1 MSGCDEEEPGRA
13 HASQDRR
20 SKNHHILIPDARL
33 SCGRAWKMQRRVGRG
48 SGESCGVSMSVGA
61 ADSERCYDG
70 GFAGCRA
77 GLDVQS
83 ALLFVCVWCVCVWA
97 CMFGLAGCFRVPP
110 KASAGEARGLGGGPP
125 SLSCQE
131 GQRIVLHSRQATSL
145 RQEAIVVILRRKA
158 RLAFLSRQPL
168 FGKNYKSRR
177 RWKSSRVHGD
187 SSLLLLARS

>member
-1 MSGCDEEEPGRA
+1 MNAATMVDLRA
-13 HASQDRR
+13 AEQDWTC
-20 SKNHHILIPDARL
+20 S
-33 SCGRAWKMQRRVGRG
+33 
-48 SGESCGVSMSVGA
+48 
-61 ADSERCYDG
+61 
-70 GFAGCRA
+70 
-77 GLDVQS
+77 
-83 ALLFVCVWCVCVWA
+83 LLYCLCVCVWCVCVWA

-187 SSLLLLARS
+187 SSLLLGSWPDHDKRDGRGGSEPASPGL